1 MSDAFEAVIKI
12 DQNFVER
19 QTADEHD
26 AFTIDCFGVFTDT
39 ALLRDQCQH
48 ITDRIRRNMNRCVN
62 HGFFDELDLSGIR
75 EVDRIVHFD
84 LFAVC
89 LCDMINY
96 TRISGNH
103 IEIILAADTL
113 LDDLHVKQ
121 TEETT
126 TKAEAKG
133 DGVFRLVNE
142 GSVVKTKFTHARL
155 ELVVVARIDGVNTTK
170 NHGADLFVAG

>member
-1 MSDAFEAVIKI
+1 
-12 DQNFVER
+12 
-19 QTADEHD
+19 
-26 AFTIDCFGVFTDT
+26 
-39 ALLRDQCQH
+39 
-48 ITDRIRRNMNRCVN
+48 
-62 HGFFDELDLSGIR
+62 
-75 EVDRIVHFD
+75 
-84 LFAVC
+84 
-89 LCDMINY
+89 MINY

-121 TEETT
+121 TKETT

-142 GSVVKTKFTHARL
+142 GSVVKTKLTHARL
-155 ELVVVARIDGVNTTK
+155 ELVVIARIDGVNTTK